1 LAAVTSDSNL
11 SSSVPCALCSND
23 RVEIVGDQDRD
34 GRPLRV
40 VLCPRCGLVWNDPR
54 PGAEELA
61 GYYRD
66 EYRRDYKQ
74 TLEPR
79 QKHTLRAARVAAA
92 RCREVGR
99 HLKPGAQVLDL
110 GAGGGEVVYVL
121 RRLGFEARG
130 IEPNEGYARFAR
142 ERLGLPVESGFW
154 QQAPV
159 APASEDAVTLF
170 HVLEHLDD
178 PVGALTLVRG
188 WLRKDGLLWVEVP
201 NIAARCIAPAHRF
214 HRAHLFGFSPSTLAG
229 IGKRAGFRV
238 ERIFT
243 SPDGGNVTGVF
254 RRSETV
260 SDGPFEDPT
269 AAGDVRQVLKG
280 HTPLRHLFTTA
291 PYLRPVRKIVQAV
304 GEFFG
309 TRGTPEPRTLLERA
323 LTREGLATAKAGGV
337 SGA

>member
-1 LAAVTSDSNL
+1 MTSDRNL
-11 SSSVPCALCSND
+11 VSTVPCALCAND
-23 RVEIVGDQDRD
+23 RVELVGEQDRE

-54 PGAEELA
+54 PSALELTE
-61 GYYRD
+61 YYRD

-74 TLEPR
+74 TVEPR
-79 QKHTLRAARVAAA
+79 PKHTLRAARVAAA

-99 HLKPGAQVLDL
+99 HLGPGARVLDL

-159 APASEDAVTLF
+159 PSASEDAVTLF

-178 PVGALTLVRG
+178 PVGALSLVRG
-188 WLRKDGLLWVEVP
+188 WLRKDGSLWIEVP

-229 IGKRAGFRV
+229 IGKRAGYSV

-254 RRSETV
+254 RRSETA
-260 SDGPFEDPT
+260 STGPFEDPA
-269 AAGDVRQVLKG
+269 AAGEVRRVLKG
-280 HTPLRHLFTTA
+280 HTPLRHLFTIA
-291 PYLRPVRKIVQAV
+291 PYLRPLRKALQAV
-304 GEFFG
+304 GEFTG
-309 TRGTPEPRTLLERA
+309 TRGTPSPRTLLERA
-323 LTREGLATAKAGGV
+323 LTREGLATVKAGEV